1 MSSSSV
7 TIAPFDGLSVCLFCG
22 SSDTAHPDYTVAA
35 RAFGAATA
43 AQGWR
48 LVYGGGGV
56 GLMGASARGAHE
68 AGGRVVGIM
77 PGFLRSR
84 ERLYDEVET
93 IVVTSMHERKTLM
106 YDQSDAFVVAPGGVG
121 TLEEVIELLS
131 WKRLDLHTK
140 PVIFLN
146 INGFWDTL
154 FVLMKHTVDEGMTPR
169 SFLDAWVVCDTVEA
183 AIAAIR
189 DAEHAPLLQHDHR

>member
-1 MSSSSV
+1 MSSIPV

-48 LVYGGGGV
+48 LV
-56 GLMGASARGAHE
+56 S
-68 AGGRVVGIM
+68 
-77 PGFLRSR
+77 
-84 ERLYDEVET
+84 
-93 IVVTSMHERKTLM
+93 
-106 YDQSDAFVVAPGGVG
+106 GGVG